1 MFADRVT
8 PSYSGAKSAYI
19 QGQWNSTHWL
29 DDDGQEL
36 QYTNW
41 EGGKNNPGPSRIY
54 NIKIKQSSGGY
65 YWKEATSGND
75 YVRHVFCGVILR

>member
-41 EGGKNNPGPSRIY
+41 EGGTNNPGPSRTY